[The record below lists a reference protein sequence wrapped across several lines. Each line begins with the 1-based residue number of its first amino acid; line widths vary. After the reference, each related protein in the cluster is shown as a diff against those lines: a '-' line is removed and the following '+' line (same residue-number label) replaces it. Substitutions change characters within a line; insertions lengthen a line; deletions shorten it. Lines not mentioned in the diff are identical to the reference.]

1 MNNPLESDLKRHL
14 APVRAPEELWERVC
28 ERRAP
33 RRRELYVP
41 LWAAAVVLLS
51 LGGGSLAAWRGT
63 TREIQIKPASEY
75 SSRTL
80 LLQADRC
87 KLCHT
92 I

>member
-1 MNNPLESDLKRHL
+1 MNNPLESDLNRHL

-63 TREIQIKPASEY
+63 RDVQIQPATEY
-75 SSRTL
+75 STRTML
-80 LLQADRC
+80 VKAERC
-87 KLCHT
+87 TLCHT

>member
-1 MNNPLESDLKRHL
+1 MNNPLESDLNRHL

-51 LGGGSLAAWRGT
+51 LGGGSFAAWRGT
-63 TREIQIKPASEY
+63 RDVQIKPAPEY

-80 LLQADRC
+80 QKADRC
-87 KLCHT
+87 ALCHT

>member
-1 MNNPLESDLKRHL
+1 MNNPLESDLNRHL

-51 LGGGSLAAWRGT
+51 LGGGSFAAWRGT
-63 TREIQIKPASEY
+63 REY

-80 LLQADRC
+80 QKADRC
-87 KLCHT
+87 ALCHT